1 VQLPV
6 GGSPVAIAHPIAGG
20 YRRGRYVD
28 YCYCYYRICR
38 LMVHQRRYVDYS
50 YFYYRIL

>member
-28 YCYCYYRICR
+28 Y
-38 LMVHQRRYVDYS
+38 S
-50 YFYYRIL
+50 ILLLLLQDM